1 MSKISIKATVVAND
15 QVVASN
21 SQSKRTPVVTRV
33 QLESGEYIFVNT
45 LSEVR
50 SLLESGRYS
59 IFANHVRGKDN
70 NAPFEKGNLCS
81 SYKEAIEYIASDPE
95 GKYRVDLV
103 LRNRQYSADEL
114 VAIATDLDF

>member
-1 MSKISIKATVVAND
+1 MSKIKIRATVVAND

-21 SQSKRTPVVTRV
+21 SSLRRTPVVTRV
-33 QLESGEYIFVNT
+33 QKSNGEYVFVNS
-45 LSEVR
+45 LDEVR
-50 SLLESGRYS
+50 SLLESKQYS

-70 NAPFEKGNLCS
+70 NAPFEKGQLCL
-81 SYKEAIEYIASDPE
+81 SYREAIEYIASNPE
-95 GKYRVDLV
+95 NKYRVDLV